1 MDKQVLVKVCQ
12 SWTIVQLLEFEV
24 KLNQS
29 IFLKYIEELSIWIDS
44 LNGPA
49 QVNWSVIF
57 YLKHFILLLFSLF
70 LIFFDA
76 DA

>member
-1 MDKQVLVKVCQ
+1 MAKQVLVKVCQ
-12 SWTIVQLLEFEV
+12 SWTTVQLLDFEV

-29 IFLKYIEELSIWIDS
+29 IFSKYIEELPIWIDS

-57 YLKHFILLLFSLF
+57 HFKQFILLLFSLF

-76 DA
+76 SA